1 MPCIPNNGDIGT
13 TEDMIKITALLVF
26 MLLSVFELTSQNAV
40 AQEPTFGPIC
50 DDITVT
56 CPPTPPV
63 GQPETPT
70 NVPPPT
76 NTPIVYPS
84 ETPIITAIPDS
95 GVSGPTIGI
104 IVGAASL
111 MLTGLYTFTS
121 VRR

>member
-1 MPCIPNNGDIGT
+1 
-13 TEDMIKITALLVF
+13 MIKLTGLLVIS
-26 MLLSVFELTSQNAV
+26 LLFVFELTSQNAI

-56 CPPTPPV
+56 CPPSPPV

-70 NVPPPT
+70 DVPPPT
-76 NTPIVYPS
+76 DTPIVYPS
-84 ETPIITAIPDS
+84 ETPVITAIPDS

-104 IVGAASL
+104 IVGAVSL
-111 MLTGLYTFTS
+111 MLTGIYTFTS